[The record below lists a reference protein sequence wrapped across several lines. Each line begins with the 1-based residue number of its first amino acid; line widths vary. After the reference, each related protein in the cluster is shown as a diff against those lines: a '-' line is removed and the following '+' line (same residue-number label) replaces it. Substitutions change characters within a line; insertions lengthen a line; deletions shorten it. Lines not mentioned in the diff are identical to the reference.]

1 MAQRARERERRER
14 VERRAGRRCEYCRA
28 PQRVTGVRYHL
39 DHIVP
44 ESLGGTDDID
54 NLALACPMCNNDKSA
69 HVLGADDRGLD
80 DGRLFNP
87 RRENWDTHFVF
98 DAVTLQVRGR
108 TAEGQ
113 GTVNRLRIN
122 DAIQI
127 EARRHWVELD
137 LYP

>member
-1 MAQRARERERRER
+1 M
-14 VERRAGRRCEYCRA
+14 
-28 PQRVTGVRYHL
+28 TGVRYHL
-39 DHIVP
+39 DHILP
-44 ESLGGTDDID
+44 ESLRGTDNMD
-54 NLALACPMCNNDKSA
+54 NLALACPTCNYHKSA
-69 HVLGADDRGLD
+69 HVLGTDDGGLD

-87 RRENWDTHFVF
+87 RPDHWDNHFVF
-98 DAVTLQVRGR
+98 DPVTLQLRGR

-113 GTVNRLRIN
+113 GTVNRLRMN